1 MRSLL
6 LLAVFLGAAQCVHA
20 AAGPKP
26 AGNKTKLMKKM
37 PVPKDMD
44 KSTIAKEE
52 PPVITVIGAN
62 PLMTDVQHET
72 KGWYIDA
79 GALCSDQIDG
89 PINEN
94 IIVSGDIVNLAR
106 PGVYKLEYHCKNY
119 AGLKAAVKV
128 RTVVVTEFYD
138 PGCANITVSGR
149 NDGLHHSSRMGS
161 YLLEYTRCE
170 GDVSR
175 QGVDTSPDAR
185 CIQTNDGRPI
195 YRQSDG
201 PNFLYFHKD
210 KESKKG
216 GVWVIDMTDEYEE
229 EHLGIQVE
237 SSAGKPEDISGAWQ
251 MASKDGRWV
260 PAPKI
265 NVGCGAPVQQEET
278 AGDYEVDA
286 KITLLGITLNQFVKK
301 SKSRH
306 DFIVAVADALDVPIQ
321 EVAISQAVQTKQKRR
336 LLSAIG
342 AGAQAIDVHVVIT
355 DTAEVLNK
363 EVIPQLQETMFEK
376 VLTSELQAQGIPIT
390 GTQIDRKSMGVYKTT
405 KAKLRDTLYAT
416 LVLAVIGGMG
426 VAGMVVMKMGE
437 ERRTDINFDEH
448 TAEEA
453 ASLKSDSA
461 VQTATDL
468 NEDL

>member
-1 MRSLL
+1 ML
-6 LLAVFLGAAQCVHA
+6 LLAVFVGVAQCTQA
-20 AAGPKP
+20 AAGPQPKS
-26 AGNKTKLMKKM
+26 NQTKLMKKM
-37 PVPKDMD
+37 PVPKDMN
-44 KSTIAKEE
+44 KKTIATEE
-52 PPVITVIGAN
+52 PPKITVIGAN

-94 IIVSGDIVNLAR
+94 IVVSGDIVNLAR
-106 PGVYKLEYHCKNY
+106 PGEYKLEYHCKNY
-119 AGLKAAVKV
+119 AGLKAVVQV

-138 PGCANITVSGR
+138 PGCANVTVSGR
-149 NDGLHHSSRMGS
+149 SEGLHHSSRMGS

-229 EHLGIQVE
+229 DHLGIQVE

-260 PAPKI
+260 AAPKI
-265 NVGCGAPVQQEET
+265 TVSCGAPVQQEET
-278 AGDYEVDA
+278 SGDYEVDA
-286 KITLLGITLNQFVKK
+286 KITLLGLTLKQFTKKNQ
-301 SKSRH
+301 H

-321 EVAISQAVQTKQKRR
+321 EVVIAQAVTTKQSRR
-336 LLSAIG
+336 LLSSIA
-342 AGAQAIDVHVVIT
+342 ATNSIDVHVVIT
-355 DTAEVLNK
+355 DSSEVLNK

-390 GTQIDRKSMGVYKTT
+390 GTQIDRKTMGVYKTT

-416 LVLAVIGGMG
+416 LVIAVIGGMG
-426 VAGMVVMKMGE
+426 VAGLVVMRMSE
-437 ERRTDINFDEH
+437 ERRTDINFDDSLS
-448 TAEEA
+448 EERQ
-453 ASLKSDSA
+453 SLKSDSA